1 MTPPENPPRVEFSR
15 RKHSMLRQ
23 RLNNWVRTAKR
34 VVVRRIFRQEISAI
48 NCALGIEPFCHVLG
62 AYPEIPFKPVRPYLV
77 AGLRP
82 AERAAAVIGHYAA
95 AFRLMKTEA
104 FVQSHIAS
112 KRLLTLQAAAGEIT
126 VDLTGQQG
134 LYREAEWRLLVSWD
148 GRAIVEMGLAIVDS
162 HLLRLEGTMGPVL
175 WIGAIKTVA
184 AGAHG
189 LEDAR
194 ALTRNLAGLRPKS
207 LLLLVAQCLAAGLKL
222 SGVFAASN
230 RGHVF
235 ATDPGLRRRIS
246 ADYDGFW
253 MESGGKRVQPTIF
266 QLPQTKIRRSLGEYK
281 PNKRAQIRRRHQL
294 EIEIEQNVH
303 EALLPLLHQ
312 H

>member
-1 MTPPENPPRVEFSR
+1 MTAPDDPPCAALPR
-15 RKHSMLRQ
+15 RKHSLPRQ
-23 RLNNWVRTAKR
+23 QLNRWIRAGKR
-34 VVVRRIFRQEISAI
+34 ALVRRIFWREISAI
-48 NCALGIEPFCHVLG
+48 NDALSAEPFCRVLQ

-77 AGLRP
+77 SGLNP
-82 AERAAAVIGHYAA
+82 AQRAAAVVGHYAA
-95 AFRLMKTEA
+95 AFRLLKTEA
-104 FVQSHIAS
+104 FIESHIAG
-112 KRLLTLQAAAGEIT
+112 KQLLSLQTAVGGIT

-134 LYREAEWRLLVSWD
+134 LYREGEWRLLASWD
-148 GRAIVEMGLAIVDS
+148 GRAVMEVALAIVDS
-162 HLLRLEGTMGPVL
+162 RLLGLGEMGPIL
-175 WIGAIKTVA
+175 WIGAIKTAA

-194 ALTRNLAGLRPKS
+194 TLTKSLAGLRPKS
-207 LLLLVAQCLAAGLKL
+207 LLLLVAQSLAGGLKL

-235 ATDPGLRRRIS
+235 ATDPGLRRRVL

-253 MESGGKRVQPTIF
+253 MESGGRRVAPTIF
-266 QLPQTKIRRSLGEYK
+266 QLPPTKIRRPQNEYK

-294 EIEIEQNVH
+294 EIEIERSVH

-312 H
+312 R